1 MKCEVLPDSL
11 ITLYNDTLKEYR
23 EKRQQLCQMQ
33 SQLSDSDSEDVD
45 LNESHTAL
53 NIMEVHQKLEVLETK
68 LERMENPSL
77 R

>member
-1 MKCEVLPDSL
+1 MKSDVLPDSL
-11 ITLYNDTLKEYR
+11 ITLYSKTLKEYK
-23 EKRQQLCQMQ
+23 EKRQQLTQMQ

-45 LNESHTAL
+45 LNESHIAL
-53 NIMEVHQKLEVLETK
+53 NIMGVHQELEVLETK